1 MRFILQNYPMVMKSI
16 ILSSVLI
23 LPLFVFAQEVPV
35 SDVDSLKREIL
46 LLRADVDQIQ
56 LNLATSQKKFKSGI
70 IVATIGYSV
79 TIAGGLMLG
88 RKYDDLG
95 KVLLVTGGVT
105 GITGTF
111 MMTDAFKYLNR
122 KNPSSKPK

>member
-1 MRFILQNYPMVMKSI
+1 MKTI
-16 ILSSVLI
+16 ILLCILV
-23 LPLFVFAQEVPV
+23 LPLFVFAQETPV

-70 IVATIGYSV
+70 IVATIGYTV

-95 KVLLVTGGVT
+95 KVLLVSGGVT

-122 KNPSSKPK
+122 KNSSHKPN